1 LRQARPHRLSLATRT
16 CAAGGQSH
24 NKGLPSG
31 GPFHLLLRIASLPLH
46 CRIRNVMTTTTDV
59 GQMAKSKAQLQLDS
73 IAVIGLFTGP
83 QGDSALLRM
92 RDGAIQKVAAGDKA
106 AGLTV
111 LAIDDAAVT
120 LRDNRGQ
127 TFRLGL
133 PGDA

>member
-1 LRQARPHRLSLATRT
+1 
-16 CAAGGQSH
+16 
-24 NKGLPSG
+24 
-31 GPFHLLLRIASLPLH
+31 
-46 CRIRNVMTTTTDV
+46 MTTTIDV